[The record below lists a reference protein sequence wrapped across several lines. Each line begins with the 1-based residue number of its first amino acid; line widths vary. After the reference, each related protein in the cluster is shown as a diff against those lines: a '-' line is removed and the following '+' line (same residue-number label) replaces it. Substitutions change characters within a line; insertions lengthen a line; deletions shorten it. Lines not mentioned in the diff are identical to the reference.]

1 MHGLYLYSH
10 RGHIRSRAV
19 YSGVCLHEQRY
30 ITQYSDNYYRSN
42 FPTDS
47 DFEPCSYGK
56 NDQYPF
62 VYFPD
67 INDPSIVDCDVN
79 AEDLRNHVPIRIII
93 RSSM

>member
-1 MHGLYLYSH
+1 MSH
-10 RGHIRSRAV
+10 
-19 YSGVCLHEQRY
+19 
-30 ITQYSDNYYRSN
+30 YSDNYYKSN

-67 INDPSIVDCDVN
+67 INDPSIVNCDLN
-79 AEDLRNHVPIRIII
+79 AENLRNHVPIRIII
-93 RSSM
+93 WSTMQNEFESS